1 LFESVRAI
9 LFWGGGQLSKLYIT
23 ILGWSGGHAPPKR
36 IEFGV
41 SEMAFLALWRYLEKN
56 VKVLIDH
63 LLTMSNTDF
72 RILDNLILWE
82 T

>member
-1 LFESVRAI
+1 MLPR
-9 LFWGGGQLSKLYIT
+9 K
-23 ILGWSGGHAPPKR
+23 K
-36 IEFGV
+36 FGV

-72 RILDNLILWE
+72 RILDNLIRWE